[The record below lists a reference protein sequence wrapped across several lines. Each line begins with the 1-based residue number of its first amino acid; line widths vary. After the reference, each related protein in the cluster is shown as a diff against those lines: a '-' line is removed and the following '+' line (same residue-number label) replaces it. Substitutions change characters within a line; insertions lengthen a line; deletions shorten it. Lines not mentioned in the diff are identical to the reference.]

1 MTSRSVRLPR
11 ELDQVTAGLISA
23 VLGPGVEVE
32 TIAFSDVTQGTTTR
46 ARLHLTYGRDGAG
59 LPPTMWFKSSFNSF
73 TERLMAWEALE
84 AEARFYGLAPTIDVH
99 VPEAYGTA
107 FDPEGQSIVLLED
120 LEAAGATFRSATTP
134 VSYEDA
140 VATLRE
146 LARLHAALW
155 RSPRLDDDL
164 SWLPT
169 TLSGGFSGFYLGELV
184 EILPRLLHGS
194 RNDLVAGP
202 LLDSDA
208 VCDAW
213 VNLNHR
219 TASQP
224 HTHLHYDPHI
234 GNTYLDRFGRPG
246 FVDWQCTRRGLWAH
260 DVAYFVTSAL
270 GIRDR
275 RRWEHDLLRGYLAD
289 LEGFGVQA
297 PGLAAAWIEYRVH
310 LLFGLVVWLMT
321 EPVSQPEE
329 VCRAQIARFAA
340 AVLDHRSLE
349 LLEVA

>member
-1 MTSRSVRLPR
+1 MRLPR
-11 ELDQVTAGLISA
+11 ELDEVTAGVIST
-23 VLGPGVEVE
+23 VLGERAEVE
-32 TIAFSDVTQGTTTR
+32 TIAFSALTQGTTTR
-46 ARLHLTYGRDGAG
+46 ARLHLTYAG
-59 LPPTMWFKSSFNSF
+59 DASDLPPTMWFKSSFNSF

-84 AEARFYGLAPTIDVH
+84 AEARFYELAPTIDVNA
-99 VPEAYGTA
+99 PLAYGSV
-107 FDPEGQSIVLLED
+107 FDPDGQSIVLLED
-120 LEAAGATFRSATTP
+120 LEAAGATFRSTTTQ

-140 VATLRE
+140 AATLRE
-146 LARLHAALW
+146 LARLHASLW
-155 RSPRLDDDL
+155 QSPRLTGDL
-164 SWLPT
+164 DWLPT
-169 TLSGGFSGFYLGELV
+169 TVTGGFSGFYLGEFV

-202 LLDSDA
+202 LLDSEA
-208 VCDAW
+208 VCEAW
-213 VNLNHR
+213 VSLNHR

-234 GNTYLDRFGRPG
+234 GNTYLDRTGRPG

-275 RRWEHDLLRGYLAD
+275 RRWEQDLLRGYLAE
-289 LEGFGVQA
+289 LAGFGVDG
-297 PGLAAAWIEYRVH
+297 PGFGPAWIEYRAH
-310 LLFGLVVWLMT
+310 LLFGLVVWMMT

-329 VCRAQIARFAA
+329 VCRTQIVRFAS

-349 LLEVA
+349 LLEAG